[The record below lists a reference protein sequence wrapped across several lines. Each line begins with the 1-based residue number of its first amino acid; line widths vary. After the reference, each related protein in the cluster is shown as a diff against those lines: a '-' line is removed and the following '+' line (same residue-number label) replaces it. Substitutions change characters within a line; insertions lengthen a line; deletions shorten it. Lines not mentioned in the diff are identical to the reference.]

1 MFENQNLDINIAAR
15 PRSIVTRHSFGL
27 SCKQVLIYKKKK
39 KKGFS
44 VEAIDLLT
52 STCWSSYEVAAHEM
66 KSLQML

>member
-1 MFENQNLDINIAAR
+1 MFENQNLDINITAR
-15 PRSIVTRHSFGL
+15 PHSIVTRHSFGL
-27 SCKQVLIYKKKK
+27 SCKQILIYKKKK
-39 KKGFS
+39 EGFS